1 MRYLYMLFSLFVLTT
16 HAAVKPNILFIFSDD
31 HAYQAIS
38 AYGHGLNETPNIDRI
53 AKEGVRFNRCYVSNA
68 ICGPMRAVIQ
78 TGKYSHLNGFLIN
91 GNKFDGNQW
100 TFPKEL
106 QKVGYQ
112 TAVIGKWHLGTHMEP
127 KGFNYSEVLI
137 DQGPY
142 YNPPMLRDE
151 KGDGN
156 RVKKQYTGYTTE
168 IITDLA
174 LEWLKNQRDQEKP
187 FMLMYQHKAPHR
199 NWEPGPDY
207 LHLYDDVTFPEPE
220 SLFDDYTHRADP
232 ARDQDMSISKTM
244 TRRDLKLD
252 PPRNFTP
259 EQLAT
264 WNAAY
269 EPKNKAFE
277 AMKLEGRELIS
288 WKFQRYIKDYLRCI
302 AAVDHE
308 VGKVLDYLDKSGLAK
323 NTIVIYCSDQG
334 FYLGE
339 HGWFDKRWMYEESF
353 RTPFLVRW
361 PDVVAPGLVNE
372 TDIVS
377 PVDFAATFLEIAG
390 AANPGD
396 LQGKSLIPILKGQ
409 TPRDWRKSFYY
420 HYYEGGGHGVA
431 RHYGVSNGRYKL
443 INYYQDH
450 VKQWELF
457 DLKSD
462 PQEMRSQY
470 ENPEYAKVK
479 EDMFQEL
486 QRLRV
491 ELKLPDEDPEASFG
505 GWGDRTLELRKM
517 ASAANVPLTEVL
529 RMQAVGVVK
538 NKKPDPSFKPITV
551 GAWISTER
559 SDGVIL
565 AQGGGGMGYACYLKD
580 GYLVFGIKNGGSLS
594 EVKSKAKIPM
604 KTRTHVRATLDAE
617 LKLTLFVNGKP
628 AGIGKGRFVSGI
640 PNEGLDVGEDS
651 GSLVGNYTD
660 DNVFKGTMSDIRIYW
675 GRLEQKELDAWAHR

>member
-1 MRYLYMLFSLFVLTT
+1 MKPFLLLLSSLLSISAFG
-16 HAAVKPNILFIFSDD
+16 AKPNILFIFSDD

-38 AYGHGLNETPNIDRI
+38 AYGHGLNKTPNIDRI
-53 AKEGVRFNRCYVSNA
+53 AREGVRFNRCYVSNS

-91 GNKFDGNQW
+91 GNKFDGDQW
-100 TFPKEL
+100 TFPK
-106 QKVGYQ
+106 QMKKMGYQ

-127 KGFNYSEVLI
+127 KGYDYSEVLI
-137 DQGPY
+137 GQGPY
-142 YNPPMLRDE
+142 YNPPMMRDVE
-151 KGDGN
+151 GDGN

-168 IITDLA
+168 IITGLA
-174 LEWLKNQRDQEKP
+174 LEWLKHQRDKSKP

-207 LHLYDDVTFPEPE
+207 LNLYDEVTFPEPAT
-220 SLFDDYTHRADP
+220 LFDDYQNRADP
-232 ARDQDMSISKTM
+232 ARDQDMTISKTM

-259 EQLAT
+259 EQLTT

-269 EPKNKAFE
+269 APKNKAF
-277 AMKLEGRELIS
+277 AAAQLEGQALVS
-288 WKFQRYIKDYLRCI
+288 WKYQRYIKDYLRCI
-302 AAVDHE
+302 AAVDTE
-308 VGKVLDYLDKSGLAK
+308 VGKVLDYLDESGLAG
-323 NTIVIYCSDQG
+323 NTLVIYCSDQG

-361 PDVVAPGLVNE
+361 PGVIKPGGVNDS
-372 TDIVS
+372 DIVS

-390 AANPGD
+390 APNPGD

-409 TPRDWRKSFYY
+409 TPSDWRKSFYY

-470 ENPEYAKVK
+470 DNPEFAKVK
-479 EDMFQEL
+479 ENMFQEL

-505 GWGDRTLELRKM
+505 GWGDRTLELRRI
-517 ASAANVPLTEVL
+517 AAAEKVKLSEIL
-529 RMQAVGVVK
+529 RMDKPGVVK
-538 NKKPDPSFKPITV
+538 NKQPDPSYKPITV
-551 GAWISTER
+551 GAWIRPESP
-559 SDGVIL
+559 DGVIL
-565 AQGGGGMGYACYLKD
+565 AQGGGGMGYTLYLKD
-580 GYLVFGIKNGGSLS
+580 GFLHFGIRGSGSLS
-594 EVKSKAKIPM
+594 EARSKVKISLHK
-604 KTRTHVRATLDAE
+604 RSHVRGTLDARMN
-617 LKLTLFVNGKP
+617 LAVYVNGKK
-628 AGIGKGRFVSGI
+628 AGSGKGRFVPGL
-640 PNEGLDVGEDS
+640 PQEGLDIGEDK
-651 GSLVGNYTD
+651 GSLVGSYQIPNA
-660 DNVFKGTMSDIRIYW
+660 FKGTLSDIRIYW
-675 GRLEQKELDAWAHR
+675 GSLDAKAQDAWSRP